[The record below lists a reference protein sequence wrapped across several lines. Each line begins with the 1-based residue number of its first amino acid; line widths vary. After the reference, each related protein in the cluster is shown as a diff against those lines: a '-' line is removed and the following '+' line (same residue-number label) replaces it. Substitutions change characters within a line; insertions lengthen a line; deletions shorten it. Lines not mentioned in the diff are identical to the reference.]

1 MKLEWMIQ
9 LELRIKTKQKH
20 KFDFRETL
28 FLMKEA
34 NLLQE

>member
-1 MKLEWMIQ
+1 MKLGWMIQ
-9 LELRIKTKQKH
+9 LEIRIETKQKQ